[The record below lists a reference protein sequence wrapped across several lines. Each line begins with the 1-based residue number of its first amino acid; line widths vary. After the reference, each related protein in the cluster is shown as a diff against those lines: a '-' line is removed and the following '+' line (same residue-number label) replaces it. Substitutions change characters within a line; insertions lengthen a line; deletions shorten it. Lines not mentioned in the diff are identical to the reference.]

1 VTFKRILCPIDF
13 SPSALQALGF
23 ALDLAR
29 QAEGVITLMH
39 VIEWLPEEEP
49 RTSVHFDVS
58 DYRRALAADAEERL
72 RQLVAEEPR
81 TWSAIDIVLTFG
93 RAYREILRAAEATG
107 ADLIVM
113 GAQGRGGVDLA
124 VFGSATQQVVRGAP
138 CPVLTVRGPGQS

>member
-1 VTFKRILCPIDF
+1 VAPGGGAAYLG
-13 SPSALQALGF
+13 AL
-23 ALDLAR
+23 R
-29 QAEGVITLMH
+29 
-39 VIEWLPEEEP
+39 
-49 RTSVHFDVS
+49 RS

-93 RAYREILRAAEATG
+93 RAYREILRAAETTG

-113 GAQGRGGVDLA
+113 GAQGRGEVDLA

-138 CPVLTVRGPGQS
+138 CPVLTVRRPGQS